1 MSDHI
6 GEATKKVI
14 DLDALEKLA
23 KAGLEGIEVDH
34 TDHDAHARELLTE
47 LGARTGLIR
56 TGSSDYHGTGKT
68 GHDLGSATTR
78 ASAFDELLRRIQA
91 HGGQID

>member
-1 MSDHI
+1 M
-6 GEATKKVI
+6 
-14 DLDALEKLA
+14 ALQPVRQLSP
-23 KAGLEGIEVDH
+23 
-34 TDHDAHARELLTE
+34 LLRD
-47 LGARTGLIR
+47 G
-56 TGSSDYHGTGKT
+56 DDHGTGKT